1 MIDERDQEVMQ
12 LVLQVTAGMWAEIR
26 LRRTISLLNDTE
38 GNKKRRSRGGERGN
52 ESRIS
57 SSLWSLQADAG
68 EN

>member
-38 GNKKRRSRGGERGN
+38 GNKKRRSRSGERGN